1 MRRTLSVALCLVI
14 PQTTNR
20 NDMNDSVIDPI
31 TLPVSAQTTTLFMWR
46 GSGIV
51 LLGEQCDDR
60 WVLARA
66 WLQGDRL
73 EYVRRW
79 SFAEPIAFSRQ
90 VRRLVMDASGDSA
103 LARDEGQRAI
113 SWTEAIA

>member
-1 MRRTLSVALCLVI
+1 MNEPTIFQIALRDVAR
-14 PQTTNR
+14 PTAN
-20 NDMNDSVIDPI
+20 
-31 TLPVSAQTTTLFMWR
+31 LFMWR

-51 LLGEQCDDR
+51 LIGTHEEGR

-79 SFAEPIAFSRQ
+79 SFAQPIPFSGQ
-90 VRRLVMDASGDSA
+90 VRRLITEANGNAA
-103 LARDEGQRAI
+103 LARDEGLRALA
-113 SWTEAIA
+113 WTEAAS